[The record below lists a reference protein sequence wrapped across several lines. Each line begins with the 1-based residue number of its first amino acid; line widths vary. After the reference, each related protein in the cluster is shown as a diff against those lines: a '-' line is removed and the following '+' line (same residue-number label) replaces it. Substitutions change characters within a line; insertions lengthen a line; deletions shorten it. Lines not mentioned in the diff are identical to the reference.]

1 MKRTGHQKFFSIAE
15 NNLWI
20 VLLCFS
26 RAVIFL
32 SFLFCASNASAQCL
46 LNLTSQ
52 PQNQADCNGNQIKF
66 AVTIGSGAPPYTY
79 TWYYKRTTDP
89 SFSILSTT
97 ANVSTFSHTLTV
109 ANIGN
114 ATAPDGTQYYV
125 EVTDANNCS
134 VTSGTATLTVNE
146 ITGIKPSTRNISICQ
161 GGSYTLTA
169 NTTGS
174 VASYQWTL
182 NGNDIPG
189 DTSSTLNITNANSE
203 NNGFYKI
210 RVVFN
215 VAGAAVSTCQRTSQL
230 TRNLTVIATGIVGSS
245 TVCANSSE
253 NIYKT
258 EDGKTNY
265 AWSVTGGTIN
275 SGTGTSSV
283 SITWGSSGNGTI
295 SASYTDPTVAC
306 TTTPASLNVTINPLP
321 TISGTL
327 NVCTGLTTVL
337 SASDI
342 PASSNSWTSSN
353 AAVATVNSSGVVS
366 GNAAGT
372 SSIIYT
378 NNKGCRQTATV
389 NVNPSPALSFTS
401 TDISCNGGNNGSA
414 TVNVSSGTSPFAY
427 NWSNGAT
434 SQTINNLP
442 SGTYTVTVTDSKNCS
457 ANADVTITQP
467 ASTLSAMASGTNVS
481 CNGGNNGTATVNI
494 NGGTSPYTYNW
505 SNGGVT
511 STINNLTAGAY
522 TVTIKD
528 ANNCSYAASV
538 TIKEPEALTATF
550 TQTNVLCNGAST
562 GSVVITPAG
571 GAMPYNITPAQ
582 TNLAAGN
589 YTFTVT
595 DANGCSIQVPVII
608 IQPASIINST
618 ATKTVC
624 SNQLPFTWNGQS
636 YSSAGSYD
644 VTLKSTKGCDSVVTL
659 NLAVNSV
666 PTSTTNISVC
676 SNQLPYVW
684 NGQSYN
690 AGGLYQI
697 TLQTQAGCDS
707 IAKLNLNVTSVLTST
722 ISISICNNRL
732 PYNWNGQLYNAAGS
746 YSVTLRSSSGCDSI
760 ATLNLV
766 VNSTQTSTTS
776 IDVCPKQLP
785 FTWNGQSYSSAGSYN
800 VTLKTAAG
808 CDSIA
813 TLNLTLV
820 PTIKGPV
827 DSTTVCANVLPVQ
840 WNGIT
845 ITTSGTYAKTLQNAA
860 GCDSIATVAVT
871 VTSLTTATISGGNA
885 ICAGASTAISIA
897 LTGNAPWT
905 IVYSDGSGSYAISG
919 ITSSPYFLTVSPAIT
934 TTYSMQSVADV
945 KCVNTSLNS
954 SVTVVVTQSALPG
967 IRYQTVTAT
976 ANLAKQ
982 LSARDLGSGSKYNWS
997 PSTGLNYTDVRT
1009 PIFKYDKPIEYLIT
1023 ITPANGCRVAD
1034 TLQVLIASP
1043 PFLKSSLLMPGAW
1056 TPNNDGHNDRLYPL
1070 TAGIKELYYFRVYN
1084 RWGQL
1089 LFETNKN
1096 GEGWDG
1102 LFNGKPQPVGVYVWV
1117 VKALGTD
1124 GVYYQKSGTAVLIR

>member
-20 VLLCFS
+20 ILPCVA
-26 RAVIFL
+26 RAVILL
-32 SFLFCASNASAQCL
+32 SFLFCASDVQAQCL
-46 LNLTSQ
+46 LNITSQ

-66 AVTIGSGAPPYTY
+66 SVTIGSGASPYTY
-79 TWYYKRTTDP
+79 TWYYKRTTDA

-97 ANVSTFSHTLTV
+97 ANVSSFSHTLTV
-109 ANIGN
+109 ANIGS

-146 ITGIKPSTRNISICQ
+146 ITGITPSARNISICQ
-161 GGSYTLTA
+161 GGSYALTA

-182 NGNDIPG
+182 NGNNIPG
-189 DTSSTLNITNANSE
+189 ATSSTLNITNANSE

-283 SITWGSSGNGTI
+283 SVTWSSSGNGTI
-295 SASYTDPTVAC
+295 SASYTDPTAAC

-321 TISGTL
+321 AISGTL

-342 PASSNSWTSSN
+342 PASSNPWTSSN

-366 GNAAGT
+366 GNTAGI

-389 NVNPSPALSFTS
+389 NVNPLPTLNFTS
-401 TDISCNGGNNGSA
+401 TDISCKGGNNGSA
-414 TVNVSSGTSPFAY
+414 TVTINGGISPY
-427 NWSNGAT
+427 TYSWSNGAT
-434 SQTINNLP
+434 TQTINNLP

-467 ASTLSAMASGTNVS
+467 ASTLSATASGTNVS

-494 NGGTSPYTYNW
+494 NGGTSPYTYSW

-511 STINNLTAGAY
+511 STINNLTAGTY

-538 TIKEPEALTATF
+538 TITEPAALTATF

-562 GSVVITPAG
+562 GLAVITPAG

-608 IQPASIINST
+608 QPAPVINST
-618 ATKTVC
+618 ATQTVC
-624 SNQLPFTWNGQS
+624 SNQLPF
-636 YSSAGSYD
+636 A
-644 VTLKSTKGCDSVVTL
+644 
-659 NLAVNSV
+659 
-666 PTSTTNISVC
+666 
-676 SNQLPYVW
+676 W

-690 AGGLYQI
+690 A
-697 TLQTQAGCDS
+697 AGTYS
-707 IAKLNLNVTSVLTST
+707 IVLKT
-722 ISISICNNRL
+722 
-732 PYNWNGQLYNAAGS
+732 A
-746 YSVTLRSSSGCDSI
+746 SGCDSI
-760 ATLNLV
+760 ATLILN

-776 IDVCPKQLP
+776 IAVCQKQLP
-785 FTWNGQSYSSAGSYN
+785 FTWNGQSYNAAGSYN
-800 VTLKTAAG
+800 VTLKNAAD

-827 DSTTVCANVLPVQ
+827 DSITVCANVLPVL

-845 ITTSGTYAKTLQNAA
+845 ITTSGTYTKTLQNAA

-871 VTSLTTATISGGNA
+871 VTSLTTATMSGGNA
-885 ICAGASTAISIA
+885 ICAGASTTISIA

-905 IVYSDGSGSYAISG
+905 IAYSDGSGSYTISG
-919 ITSSPYFLTVSPAIT
+919 ITSSPYILTVSPAIA

-954 SVTVVVTQSALPG
+954 SVTVVVTQPALSG

-997 PSTGLNYTDVRT
+997 PPTGLNYTDVRA
-1009 PIFKYDKPIEYLIT
+1009 PIFKHDKPTEYLIT

-1056 TPNNDGHNDRLYPL
+1056 TPNNDGHNDKLHPL
-1070 TAGIKELYYFRVYN
+1070 TVSIKELYYFRVYN

-1089 LFETNKN
+1089 MFETNKN
-1096 GEGWDG
+1096 GEGWNG
-1102 LFNGKPQPVGVYVWV
+1102 LLNGNPQSAGVYVWI

-1124 GVYYQKSGTAVLIR
+1124 GVHYQKTGTAVLIR